1 MSFLTQATAPD
12 PTVWLRIQALE
23 TWRRAARLVSTRWD
37 LVLVA
42 TPEARQG
49 AYAAYGAALDA
60 EAAAAAELANL
71 DLGEA
76 EY

>member
-1 MSFLTQATAPD
+1 M
-12 PTVWLRIQALE
+12 WLRIQALE

-37 LVLVA
+37 LFLVA

-49 AYAAYGAALDA
+49 AFAAYTAALDA
-60 EAAAAAELANL
+60 EAAAAGELADL
-71 DLGEA
+71 DQGEA